1 MNHQAERILWS
12 IAIPGFGQF
21 LNQKYLKG
29 IALILLELLINN
41 GSHLNQIIL
50 LSFQG
55 RISQAISTTNYQWL
69 MFYPCVYMFGI
80 WDAYK
85 DAGGTAPFAYLPFVL
100 TAFFGTVGI
109 VLATCALERP
119 SSWPRL
125 VSDAVQRHR
134 SSPRNTAEP
143 MPARTS
149 QNLQTI
155 SIQIMNWPTII

>member
-109 VLATCALERP
+109 MYSPLVRWNGRLLGPVWFPMLSSTIGLLLGILLSLCLHALHKISKP
-119 SSWPRL
+119 SPYKS
-125 VSDAVQRHR
+125 
-134 SSPRNTAEP
+134 
-143 MPARTS
+143 
-149 QNLQTI
+149 
-155 SIQIMNWPTII
+155 